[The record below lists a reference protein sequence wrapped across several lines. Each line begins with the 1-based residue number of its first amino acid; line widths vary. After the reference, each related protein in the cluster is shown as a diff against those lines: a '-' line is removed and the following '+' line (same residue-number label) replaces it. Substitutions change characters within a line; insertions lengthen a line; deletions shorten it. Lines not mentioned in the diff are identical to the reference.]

1 MGAGGHLLIGDKGQ
15 ILSMRTQRQRGYSL
29 IPESRAREYGKPP
42 QKLERSVGHY
52 QEWIDACKGG
62 KPPGANF
69 DWAGPLTEVVLLGN
83 VCLRQQLREELTF
96 KKLHWDGEAMRFT
109 NSDEAN
115 KFLKREYRQGWT

>member
-29 IPESRAREYGKPP
+29 IPESRAREY
-42 QKLERSVGHY
+42 
-52 QEWIDACKGG
+52 G

>member
-29 IPESRAREYGKPP
+29 IPESRAREY
-42 QKLERSVGHY
+42 VGHY